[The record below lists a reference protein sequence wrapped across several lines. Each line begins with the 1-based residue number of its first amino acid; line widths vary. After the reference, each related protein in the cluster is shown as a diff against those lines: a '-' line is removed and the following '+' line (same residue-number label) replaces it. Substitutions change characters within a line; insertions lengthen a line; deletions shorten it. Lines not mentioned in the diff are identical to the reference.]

1 MSAPTSCYKNER
13 ELRRPLGRD
22 CAMVMSRTGETVE
35 KPDFAISAGE
45 RFYEIEAVG
54 VGLKLDDES
63 VRVLNSAAPQ

>member
-1 MSAPTSCYKNER
+1 
-13 ELRRPLGRD
+13 
-22 CAMVMSRTGETVE
+22 MVMSRTGETVE